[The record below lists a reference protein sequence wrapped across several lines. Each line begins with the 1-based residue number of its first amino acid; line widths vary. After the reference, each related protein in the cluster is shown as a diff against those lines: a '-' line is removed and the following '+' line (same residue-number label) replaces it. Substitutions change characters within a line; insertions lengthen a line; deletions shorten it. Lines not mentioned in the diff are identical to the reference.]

1 MQISNNPARS
11 PPRGTS
17 DLASP
22 RPNVRRRPGAV
33 PPGPLPRPHNG
44 IPITHTMFTVQYTV
58 TEITFTTR
66 DEEHKKVRKDLARWG
81 GGAARWRWRWRCR
94 PTSTSGTMPR
104 TNAGSSMHN
113 EIDTRSTEAR
123 RSHKVESTAR
133 QRSILIHTAA
143 RIYHKVPSPLSHSAH
158 AAYGTVSALARC
170 TGPPRPDL
178 AQLASIGGGG
188 AA

>member
-1 MQISNNPARS
+1 MCVDVPARS
-11 PPRGTS
+11 PQAPSPARTTAYQLPIPCLPYSIQLQS
-17 DLASP
+17 DYHT
-22 RPNVRRRPGAV
+22 RRRAQKGAERSGAV
-33 PPGPLPRPHNG
+33 
-44 IPITHTMFTVQYTV
+44 
-58 TEITFTTR
+58 
-66 DEEHKKVRKDLARWG
+66 G